1 MAFIYIIG
9 FFTSSPEPA
18 TQLVEYFV
26 NDTSIVSTSKGEHP
40 IPNDEEQQNMEEEK
54 EEDEEERYTNDIWHG
69 YSTEETTRRNGKI
82 AMDFHTT
89 AR

>member
-1 MAFIYIIG
+1 
-9 FFTSSPEPA
+9 
-18 TQLVEYFV
+18 
-26 NDTSIVSTSKGEHP
+26 
-40 IPNDEEQQNMEEEK
+40 MEEEK